1 MGLFLLQVVNG
12 LTLGIIYGLGA
23 LGFTMVYKALREL
36 NFAHTD
42 TIMIAAF
49 LMYTFCVTFGLP
61 VYVTF
66 VVVIVLML
74 LYGVLI
80 EKTIFKQFRKESPL
94 TFMLVSISLS
104 SVVKNIGLLL
114 CGPEPRSLPAFLGDQ
129 KISILDTVIPLSNL
143 YILLI
148 ALFFLGVFQLFF
160 TKTKFGLSIR
170 LASEDTE
177 TAELMGIKVLHVRM
191 AIFAITSAL
200 GGIAGVLVAP
210 LFSVTT
216 ELGAQLA
223 LKIFVSAV
231 IGGVGD
237 LTGAI
242 AGGMLVGIT
251 EALTAAFISSNYKDV
266 IVFTAGIMILA
277 FFPLG
282 IFRRVVNKH

>member
-1 MGLFLLQVVNG
+1 MGLFLLQIVNG
-12 LTLGIIYGLGA
+12 LTLGTIYGVGA
-23 LGFTMVYKALREL
+23 LGFTMIYKALREL

-49 LMYTFCVTFGLP
+49 LMYTFTVTFNMP
-61 VYVTF
+61 IYITF
-66 VVVIVLML
+66 VVVIMLML
-74 LYGVLI
+74 LYGILI
-80 EKTIFKQFRKESPL
+80 EKCIFKQFRKSSGL

-104 SVVKNIGLLL
+104 SIVKNIGLLL
-114 CGPEPRSLPAFLGDQ
+114 CGPEPRAVPSFLGSQ
-129 KISILDTVIPLSNL
+129 NISFSNTSIPLSNF

-148 ALFFLGVFQLFF
+148 ALFSLGVFQLFF
-160 TKTKFGLSIR
+160 TRTKFGLSIR

-200 GGIAGVLVAP
+200 GGLAGLLVAP

-223 LKIFVSAV
+223 LKIFVAAV
-231 IGGVGD
+231 IGGVGN

-251 EALTAAFISSNYKDV
+251 EALTAAFISSGYKDV
-266 IVFTAGIMILA
+266 IVFTAGIVILA

-282 IFRRVVNKH
+282 IFQRVVNKH